1 VVIALADGRTAE
13 GEHWT
18 LVTERQPTG
27 WYVGVDVLA
36 VDCHPFWST
45 GCILP
50 GPSQREA
57 VNLTTG
63 GDDAGPSTLILALRA
78 DVRAAVVLLSDG
90 MRKDLRLHALR
101 DRDDVRL
108 GALVFPRRLDVHRID
123 LYDASGERLPDPAV
137 P

>member
-1 VVIALADGRTAE
+1 MTALTDGRTAE

-18 LVTERQPTG
+18 LVAERESTG
-27 WYVGVDVLA
+27 WYVGVEVVSADG
-36 VDCHPFWST
+36 HPFWAT
-45 GCILP
+45 GCMLP
-50 GPSQREA
+50 GPPQREA

-63 GDDAGPSTLILALRA
+63 SDDVGPSTLILALRA

-90 MRKDLRLHALR
+90 TREDLGLHALPDRDDLRLA
-101 DRDDVRL
+101 
-108 GALVFPRRLDVHRID
+108 ALVFPRRLDVHRID